1 MMMVVADDQPS
12 EDVASLMMTDDGKG
26 QNVKI
31 PSFMI
36 SYDDAN
42 IIKNA
47 IHEDIA
53 KMVNSD
59 LVKENPEDF
68 TPEEQA

>member
-1 MMMVVADDQPS
+1 
-12 EDVASLMMTDDGKG
+12 MMTDDGKG